1 LRDKNITP
9 KIDEIDA
16 KILKELLIDA
26 RKSFANIAAETKL
39 STVAIG
45 DRFSKLEKAGIIT
58 GSTIHLNLP
67 ALGYNALCNIH
78 IKVEKQEI
86 EQAIGYI
93 RKIPAERSLIFC
105 DPENDVNLIVALRD
119 IKEVTELKEKIRKN
133 KSVLDL
139 KVETWLGVRNMPE
152 NLAITQNA
160 ESHKTFIKSK
170 TEKTSL
176 KLDSIDL
183 QIIEKLTQDSMQPF
197 SKIAKE
203 ISTSINTVAR
213 KYKNLVNNHII
224 RPVIRINPKKLGYNA
239 MVIFALSFASESEME
254 SVINSVMEIKDV
266 FLITKTS
273 GNYDLIFQ
281 AFIRD
286 IDQLLLTQSQ
296 VANTPGIS
304 AIKSLV
310 YSVPPQW
317 PLPGENITTF

>member
-1 LRDKNITP
+1 MRDKNITIE
-9 KIDEIDA
+9 IDAIDA

-26 RKSFANIAAETKL
+26 RKSFVDIAAETKL

-45 DRFSKLEKAGIIT
+45 NRFSKLEKAGIIA
-58 GSTIHLNLP
+58 GSTIHVNLP
-67 ALGYNALCNIH
+67 ALGYTTLCNIH
-78 IKVEKQEI
+78 IKVEKKEI
-86 EQAIGYI
+86 EQAMDYI
-93 RKIPAERSLIFC
+93 RKIPAEKPMIFC

-152 NLAITQNA
+152 NLTITE
-160 ESHKTFIKSK
+160 ESEPPKAFINPK
-170 TEKTSL
+170 TEKTQL
-176 KLDSIDL
+176 KLDNIDL
-183 QIIEKLTQDSMQPF
+183 QIIDKLTQDSMQPF

-203 ISTSINTVAR
+203 IGTSINTVAR
-213 KYKNLVNNHII
+213 KYRNLISNHII

-239 MVIFALSFASESEME
+239 MIIFALSLASESETD
-254 SVINSVMEIKDV
+254 SVIDSVMEIKDV

-286 IDQLLLTQSQ
+286 IDQLLLTQSR